1 MIINAFTIIL
11 LFIAVI
17 SVMLGIVTL
26 YSAFSLFRGWKKGMT
41 NEERTRLENKAY
53 LAMLLA
59 VVLLGVRII
68 DWPIFYATLASY
80 IPDITGAMCIYGV
93 TQVAP
98 KIIKPMEVLKPL
110 VFFLIGLWLIIYIID
125 KSAKTYPLMRRKL
138 FFLFIVSIFAI
149 ADSIGDIAVAFSMDA
164 NAVVS
169 CCTTVFDIAD
179 RPSAMIPQSIIGAG
193 YKKLMLPIYYGSN
206 LILIGYMA
214 GGYGLGW
221 LKTEKRRRFYL
232 FGGSILS
239 VITVVIVLLSMM
251 EVIAPRLLNLPYHHD
266 PYDLLTELPDAGIF
280 LGFFILGIFS
290 TSWAFGIDI
299 AARHDETK
307 GILTE
312 NIEKIYWFGIVCLLA
327 SLLMISI
334 HLIIG

>member
-17 SVMLGIVTL
+17 SVILGIVTL
-26 YSAFSLFRGWKKGMT
+26 FSALVLFRKWKKGMT

-53 LAMLLA
+53 LTLLLA
-59 VVLLGVRII
+59 VVLLGIRII

-98 KIIKPMEVLKPL
+98 KIIKPMEVLKPF
-110 VFFLIGLWLIIYIID
+110 VFFLIGLWLIIYIMD

-149 ADSIGDIAVAFSMDA
+149 ADSIGDIAVAFSMDV
-164 NAVVS
+164 NTVVS

-179 RPSAMIPQSIIGAG
+179 RPSAMLPQSIIGAG
-193 YKKLMLPIYYGSN
+193 YKKLILPMYYGSN

-214 GGYGLGW
+214 AGCGLGW
-221 LKTEKRRRFYL
+221 LKVEKKRRIYL
-232 FGGSILS
+232 FAGGILS
-239 VITVVIVLLSMM
+239 VITVVIALLSMM

-280 LGFFILGIFS
+280 FGLFIIGIFS
-290 TSWAFGIDI
+290 TGWAYGIDVL
-299 AARHDETK
+299 ARHDETK
-307 GILTE
+307 GILSE
-312 NIEKIYWFGIVCLLA
+312 NIKKIYWFGIVCLLA
-327 SLLMISI
+327 SLLMITI

>member
-17 SVMLGIVTL
+17 SVVLGIVTL
-26 YSAFSLFRGWKKGMT
+26 FSAFSLFIKWKKSMS

-53 LAMLLA
+53 LSLLLA
-59 VVLLGVRII
+59 VVMLGIRII
-68 DWPIFYATLASY
+68 DWSIFYATLASY

-98 KIIKPMEVLKPL
+98 NIIKPMEVLKPF
-110 VFFLIGLWLIIYIID
+110 VFFLIGLWLIIYIMD
-125 KSAKTYPLMRRKL
+125 KSAKSYPLMRRKL

-179 RPSAMIPQSIIGAG
+179 RPSAMIPQSILGSG
-193 YKKLMLPIYYGSN
+193 YRKLILPMYYGSN
-206 LILIGYMA
+206 FILIGFMA
-214 GGYGLGW
+214 AGYGLG
-221 LKTEKRRRFYL
+221 LLRAEKRRRLYL
-232 FGGSILS
+232 FAGGILS

-251 EVIAPRLLNLPYHHD
+251 EVIAPKLLNLPYHHD

-280 LGFFILGIFS
+280 LGLFILGIFS
-290 TSWAFGIDI
+290 TGWALGIDMF
-299 AARHDETK
+299 ARHDETR
-307 GILTE
+307 GILSD

-327 SLLMISI
+327 SLLMITI